1 MKVFTKGPM
10 FITDDQQ
17 IAAGY
22 GMLSVSYVDITHLT
36 CWTKTV
42 VWSDSFLL
50 NKFQLTEMRQ
60 SVNPVGNSGT
70 YIQFLLIQR
79 AAK

>member
-1 MKVFTKGPM
+1 
-10 FITDDQQ
+10 
-17 IAAGY
+17 
-22 GMLSVSYVDITHLT
+22 MLNVTYVDTAHLT

-50 NKFQLTEMRQ
+50 TDKFQLTEGRQ

-70 YIQFLLIQR
+70 YIQFLLVQR

>member
-1 MKVFTKGPM
+1 MKVFTKGPV
-10 FITDDQQ
+10 FIIDDQQ

-22 GMLSVSYVDITHLT
+22 GMLNVCYVDITHLT

-42 VWSDSFLL
+42 VWSDSFFEQ
-50 NKFQLTEMRQ
+50 FQLTERRQ

-70 YIQFLLIQR
+70 CIQFLLIQS

>member
-1 MKVFTKGPM
+1 MKVFTKGS
-10 FITDDQQ
+10 IYIIDDQQ

-22 GMLSVSYVDITHLT
+22 GMLNVTYVDIAHLT
-36 CWTKTV
+36 KRTKTV

-50 NKFQLTEMRQ
+50 N
-60 SVNPVGNSGT
+60 NPVGNSGT